1 MSIRPMQPDD
11 WAAVRAI
18 YAEGIATEQATFELE
33 VPTWEAWDANHLPD
47 CRLVYEREGTVVA
60 WAALGRVSSRRV
72 YVGVA
77 EVSIYVSAKA
87 RGTGIGK
94 ILLGALVESS
104 EHVGFWT
111 LMAGIFLENV
121 ASTAI
126 HRACGF
132 REIGY
137 RERVGKLNGEW
148 KDVLLLERR
157 SKVVGID

>member
-1 MSIRPMQPDD
+1 
-11 WAAVRAI
+11 
-18 YAEGIATEQATFELE
+18 
-33 VPTWEAWDANHLPD
+33 
-47 CRLVYEREGTVVA
+47 
-60 WAALGRVSSRRV
+60 V

-94 ILLGALVESS
+94 ILLRALVESS
-104 EHVGFWT
+104 EEAGFWT

-157 SKVVGID
+157 SKVVGMD